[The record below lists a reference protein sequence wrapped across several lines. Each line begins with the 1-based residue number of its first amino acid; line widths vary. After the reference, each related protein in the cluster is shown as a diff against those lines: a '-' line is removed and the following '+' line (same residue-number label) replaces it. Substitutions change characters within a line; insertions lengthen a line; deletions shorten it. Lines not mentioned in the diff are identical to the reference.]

1 MLFSNWRK
9 KSIILQVWPK
19 KHCHKHGKG
28 DHKREDDEQEEHK
41 LDKGECKKKDDE
53 WEEHEHGIGW

>member
-19 KHCHKHGKG
+19 KHCHDKG
-28 DHKREDDEQEEHK
+28 DDKKKDDEQEKHK
-41 LDKGECKKKDDE
+41 LDKGEWKKKDDE

>member
-19 KHCHKHGKG
+19 KHCYKLGKG
-28 DHKREDDEQEEHK
+28 DHKREDDEQQHK
-41 LDKGECKKKDDE
+41 LDKEEWKEKYEK
-53 WEEHEHGIGW
+53 WEEDHEHVE